1 MVDIISLNL
10 YIILL
15 TKNKDLID
23 KIKIILVKDGI
34 TSDGL
39 GYCKELVEKIN
50 QIRNLTKEKS
60 RDSFCKK
67 LWSS

>member
-23 KIKIILVKDGI
+23 KIEIIFVNDEI
-34 TSDGL
+34 TSDSL
-39 GYCKELVEKIN
+39 GYCKELVEKI
-50 QIRNLTKEKS
+50 K
-60 RDSFCKK
+60 
-67 LWSS
+67 